1 MCSPPHPQ
9 ETGGFITLELN
20 SLGLYPEE
28 ALLLLSIQRDR
39 VKGRVIAEHGEH
51 SAAQLKGRVR
61 VVDELLTLE
70 TRTAAPAARIID
82 FSMAG

>member
-9 ETGGFITLELN
+9 EIEGFITLELN

-28 ALLLLSIQRDR
+28 APLLLSIHRDR
-39 VKGRVIAEHGEH
+39 VKGRVVAEHREL

-61 VVDELLTLE
+61 VVDKLVTEE
-70 TRTAAPAARIID
+70 TRTAAPATRTID

>member
-1 MCSPPHPQ
+1 MCSPPHPH
-9 ETGGFITLELN
+9 EAGGFITLELK

-28 ALLLLSIQRDR
+28 APLLLSIQRDR
-39 VKGRVIAEHGEH
+39 VKGRVVAEHGEH

-61 VVDELLTLE
+61 VVDELVTVE
-70 TRTAAPAARIID
+70 TRTAAPAARTID